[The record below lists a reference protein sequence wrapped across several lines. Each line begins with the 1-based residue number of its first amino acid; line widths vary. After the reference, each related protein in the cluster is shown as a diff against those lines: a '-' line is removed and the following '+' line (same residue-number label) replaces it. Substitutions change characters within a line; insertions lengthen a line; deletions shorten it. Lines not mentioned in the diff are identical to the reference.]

1 MEIRLHSNGKDEC
14 LPRFIS
20 LTFRF
25 GIAAVYRQG
34 YEDDQKQK
42 FMCQQTASDSSAIF
56 QKEVKMTC
64 SFGPRGDGSM
74 GLKENSL
81 VLMI

>member
-1 MEIRLHSNGKDEC
+1 M
-14 LPRFIS
+14 
-20 LTFRF
+20 
-25 GIAAVYRQG
+25 YRQG

-42 FMCQQTASDSSAIF
+42 FMCQQTASDSSTIF

-74 GLKENSL
+74 GLLKENPL
-81 VLMI
+81 